1 MTALSSYLP
10 LRLKQLFETWS
21 QHIVTLSG
29 NKEKIEYF
37 LKEHPHLLKDTDFF
51 IDILTKIKK
60 GSPYPDIHR
69 CGLFENEMI
78 LFINSSR
85 LFSIRFAMY
94 EPGEYTIVHDHSSW
108 GVFGTVFGSLEVIKY
123 KNQVEDAENNR
134 MKLSETSRCKLEPP
148 DTDFTLPLNDGIHK
162 IGNPT
167 DTLVLTA
174 SIYGNPTRRLF
185 INAFDIKTDLVY
197 PVYPPR
203 IKKRKQAE
211 QALQFLRSH

>member
-1 MTALSSYLP
+1 MALSSYLP
-10 LRLKQLFETWS
+10 SRLQHLFETWS
-21 QHIVTLSG
+21 RHIVRLSG
-29 NKEKIEYF
+29 NQEKIEYF
-37 LKEHPHLLKDTDFF
+37 LNEHPHLLKDTEFF

-108 GVFGTVFGSLEVIKY
+108 GVFGTVFGTLEVIKY
-123 KNQVEDAENNR
+123 KNHAEEAENKR
-134 MKLSETSRCKLEPP
+134 IKLSETSRCKLEFP

-167 DTLVLTA
+167 ETLVLTA
-174 SIYGNPTRRLF
+174 SIYGNPIRRLY
-185 INAFDIKTDLVY
+185 INAFDMKTRLAY
-197 PVYPPR
+197 PVYPPK

-211 QALQFLRSH
+211 QALQLLGSR